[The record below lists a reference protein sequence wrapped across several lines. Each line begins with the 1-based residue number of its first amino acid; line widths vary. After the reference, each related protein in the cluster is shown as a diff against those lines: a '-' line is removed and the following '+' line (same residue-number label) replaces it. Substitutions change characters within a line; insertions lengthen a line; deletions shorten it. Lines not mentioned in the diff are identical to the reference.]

1 MILEKGSEAKRMKSL
16 PVMCW
21 PQKMIDPSGIRQSKP
36 RTTGCTMI
44 LDKGLGL
51 SAFRDLVS
59 TAGDYIDWIKLGF
72 GTPALTPI
80 PILREKL
87 AIAQSREVILYPGG
101 TMFEVAHAQDQ
112 VERYFS
118 ALVEL
123 GFTYMEISD
132 GTVDLS
138 RKERDHYIRAALS
151 NGLNVITEIGKKA
164 DGSYT
169 PIPLLT
175 ETYHR
180 DRESGAAFVIVEGRE
195 SGKNVGIYN
204 EKGEADMEYLFT
216 VHEQIGSR
224 FLIWEAPQKSQQ
236 VQLLQALGP
245 DIHLGN
251 VSPQESLAVE
261 ALRRGLRSDTFA
273 IGLRMERHE

>member
-1 MILEKGSEAKRMKSL
+1 MKSL
-16 PVMCW
+16 PAMCW

-36 RTTGCTMI
+36 RTAGCTMI

-132 GTVDLS
+132 GTVELS
-138 RKERDHYIRAALS
+138 RKKRDHYIRAALS

-169 PIPLLT
+169 PS
-175 ETYHR
+175 HC
-180 DRESGAAFVIVEGRE
+180 
-195 SGKNVGIYN
+195 
-204 EKGEADMEYLFT
+204 
-216 VHEQIGSR
+216 
-224 FLIWEAPQKSQQ
+224 
-236 VQLLQALGP
+236 
-245 DIHLGN
+245 
-251 VSPQESLAVE
+251 
-261 ALRRGLRSDTFA
+261 
-273 IGLRMERHE
+273 